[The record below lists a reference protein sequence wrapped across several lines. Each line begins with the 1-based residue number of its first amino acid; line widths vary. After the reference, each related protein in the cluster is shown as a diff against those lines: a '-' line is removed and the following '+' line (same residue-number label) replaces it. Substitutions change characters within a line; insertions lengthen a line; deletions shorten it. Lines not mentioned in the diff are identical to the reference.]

1 MRHFPPLI
9 LFVARNTITL
19 DVKAL
24 PFIFLLSI
32 FSYSCTSNE
41 IGNSKDV
48 NPESIYFDYKIRGEE
63 RDSSVT
69 LYLQYRMGGPNGTT
83 LVVETPAKVQLDSE
97 TIPVDSARL
106 TGAYYEI
113 QKPSQ
118 SFAGRHSIVFT
129 DVNNKQYEQ
138 EFIYQPFKLKT
149 KIPATINRAD
159 LAFDFSGLASED
171 YIRVILTDTSFM
183 SKDIHEID
191 TVKNNRLVITADKL
205 KNLTDGPIT
214 LQVYKEIEKPI
225 KNGTKEGGRISVTY
239 GLQREFELRGAPPDL
254 P

>member
-9 LFVARNTITL
+9 LFVARNTITSM
-19 DVKAL
+19 VKAFS
-24 PFIFLLSI
+24 FIFLLSI
-32 FSYSCTSNE
+32 FSFSCTSNE

-48 NPESIYFDYKIRGEE
+48 NPERIYFDYKVRGDE

-83 LVVETPAKVQLDSE
+83 LMLDTPAKVQLDSE
-97 TIPVDSARL
+97 VIPVDSARL
-106 TGAYYEI
+106 SGAYYEI
-113 QKPSQ
+113 QRPSQ
-118 SFAGRHSIVFT
+118 SFAGMHSILFT
-129 DVNNKQYEQ
+129 DVNNKEYET
-138 EFIYQPFKLKT
+138 EFIYQPFNLKT
-149 KIPATINRAD
+149 KIPATVNRGN

-191 TVKNNRLVITADKL
+191 TVKNNRLIVTADKL

-214 LQVYKEIEKPI
+214 LQFYKETEKPI
-225 KNGTKEGGRISVTY
+225 KNGTKEGGKISISY
-239 GLQREFELRGAPPDL
+239 GLQREFELKNP
-254 P
+254 